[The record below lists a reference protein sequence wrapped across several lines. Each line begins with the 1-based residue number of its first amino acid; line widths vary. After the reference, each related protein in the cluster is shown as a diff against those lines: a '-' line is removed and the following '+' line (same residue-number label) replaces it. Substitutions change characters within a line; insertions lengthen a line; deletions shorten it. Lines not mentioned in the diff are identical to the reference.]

1 MQILALHG
9 FTGCGS
15 DFAPFAE
22 LVGAQ
27 WHCPDLPGHAANSQL
42 PCKPADMIDFIEHER
57 HNKQLQTAAP
67 KILLGYSMG
76 ARAALVHACQQP
88 AAWDALILISANP
101 GIADDA
107 ERVQRRSTDAELASS
122 IESKGLS
129 AFLEFW
135 QQTPMIRSQ
144 KNIRSNWRTRM
155 QANRGTHTT
164 AGLARNLRE
173 FGQGSVPNLWPRLGK
188 LSIPTLLIT
197 GQEDTKYTQ
206 IARQILAPLS
216 ASRKPAWKHAIID
229 SVGHAPHLEA
239 PEFTASTIRQFLN
252 NSLPQ

>member
-9 FTGCGS
+9 FTGCGN

-27 WHCPDLPGHAANSQL
+27 WHCPDLPGHATNSQL
-42 PCKPADMIDFIEHER
+42 PCKPADMIDFIDHER
-57 HNKQLQTAAP
+57 HNQQLQTAAP

-101 GIADDA
+101 GIADEA
-107 ERVQRRSTDAELASS
+107 ERAQRRSTDAELASS

-144 KNIRSNWRTRM
+144 KNIRNDWRTRM
-155 QANRGTHTT
+155 QVNRGTHTT

-173 FGQGSVPNLWPRLGK
+173 FGQGSVPNLWPQLSK
-188 LSIPTLLIT
+188 LSMPIVCIT
-197 GQEDTKYTQ
+197 GRNDHKYTT
-206 IARQILAPLS
+206 IAEKMLQVLS
-216 ASRKPAWKHAIID
+216 LGDHSQTEHIVVDD
-229 SVGHAPHLEA
+229 SGHAPHLEA
-239 PEFTASTIRQFLN
+239 PKPTACAIRQFLN
-252 NSLPQ
+252 KLQ